1 MRILTFISNLM
12 IPILLFYIIGYG
24 ILSRRDIYRDFLD
37 GAADG
42 LKTAVGICPAL
53 IGLMTAVGILR
64 ASDSL
69 NWLLGCLET

>member
-24 ILSRRDIYRDFLD
+24 LLSRRDIYRDFLD

-42 LKTAVGICPAL
+42 LKTAVGICCTYRPYDCSRNSAR
-53 IGLMTAVGILR
+53 VGIP
-64 ASDSL
+64 
-69 NWLLGCLET
+69 